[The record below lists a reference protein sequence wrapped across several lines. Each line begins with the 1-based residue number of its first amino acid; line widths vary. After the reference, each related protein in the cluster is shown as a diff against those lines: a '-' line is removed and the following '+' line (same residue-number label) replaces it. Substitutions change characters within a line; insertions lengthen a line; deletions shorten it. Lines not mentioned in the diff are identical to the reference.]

1 MKNSTTL
8 IITILVLLQSL
19 LFAQSKQEQIDDL
32 LSRYY
37 DYKLFNGTAL
47 VAEKGK
53 IIFEKGY
60 GLANI
65 EWNIPNKPD
74 VKFRIGSITKQ
85 FTAALIMQ
93 FVEEG
98 KIKLEGKI
106 TDYLP
111 NYRKDTGDKVT
122 IRELLNHTS
131 GIKSYTN
138 IPHMWSDSSR
148 NHYTEEYF
156 IKHFQSGDLEFEPGT
171 SFAYN
176 NTGYYLLAAI
186 IEKVTHKT
194 FGEVLKEKILIPL
207 GMENS
212 GAEEEEIPIAKKASG
227 YLKFIN
233 KYMLDPYIYMPNAMG
248 AGNMYS
254 TVEDMYKWDRALYTN
269 KILSQESKKEM
280 FTPNMAKYGFGWFI
294 AKAPMDTNGDSLDIV
309 WHTGGINGF
318 NTIIFRIVSDSS
330 LVLLFNNNGTAPLI
344 SMANKITKLLYN
356 EEIKYPKKPISLQL
370 AEIIDED
377 GIQEAVKAYHQL
389 KKEESESFYFSEK
402 ELNNLGYELMNENK
416 INEAIEIF
424 KLNIESYPESY
435 NTYDSMGEAYMKK
448 GNNKLAIENYKKSI
462 ELNARNTNAYDML
475 KKLGVNISPPKEFKI
490 DEKTAKSYTGKY
502 QLMPNFFMVITAD
515 GNKVYEQATGQPKF
529 EIFPESQDKFYMKV
543 VEAKIVFKR
552 DKNGKVNELVLYQS
566 GKVIPGKKVK

>member
-1 MKNSTTL
+1 MKNLTSL
-8 IITILVLLQSL
+8 IITILILAQSL
-19 LFAQSKQEQIDDL
+19 MFAQNKQEQIDDL
-32 LSRYY
+32 LSRYFEY
-37 DYKLFNGTAL
+37 GLFNGTAL
-47 VAEKGK
+47 VAKKGK

-85 FTAALIMQ
+85 FTATLIMQ
-93 FVEEG
+93 LVEEG

-111 NYRKDTGDKVT
+111 DYRKDTGDKVT

-148 NHYTEEYF
+148 NHYTEKYF
-156 IKHFQSGDLEFEPGT
+156 IKHFLSGDFEFEPGT

-186 IEKVTHKT
+186 IEKVTGKS
-194 FGEVLKEKILIPL
+194 FGEVLKERILVPV

-212 GAEEEEIPIAKKASG
+212 GAEDEEVPIAKKASG

-269 KILSQESKKEM
+269 KILSAESKKEM

-294 AKAPMDTNGDSLDIV
+294 MKTPIDANGDSLKIV

-330 LVLLFNNNGTAPLI
+330 LVLLFNNNGTAPLLSI
-344 SMANKITKLLYN
+344 ANKITKILYN

-377 GIQEAVKAYHQL
+377 GIQEAVKAYHKL
-389 KKEESESFYFSEK
+389 KKEEGESFDFSEK
-402 ELNNLGYELMNENK
+402 ELNNLGYELMKESK
-416 INEAIEIF
+416 LDEAIEIF

-435 NTYDSMGEAYMKK
+435 NTYDSMGEAFMKK

-462 ELNARNTNAYDML
+462 ELNSRNTNAYDML
-475 KKLGVNISPPKEFKI
+475 EKLGVDISIPKEFKI
-490 DEKTAKSYTGKY
+490 DEKIAKSYTGKY
-502 QLMPNFFMVITAD
+502 QLMPKFFMVITAD
-515 GNKVYEQATGQPKF
+515 GNRVYEQATGQPKF
-529 EIFPESQDKFYMKV
+529 EIFPESEDKFFMKV
-543 VEAKIVFKR
+543 VSAQIVFKR
-552 DKNGKVNELVLYQS
+552 DKNGKVNEMVLYQN
-566 GKVIPGKKVK
+566 GQVIPGKKVK